1 MVDVEIGR
9 RSGQAARIRDGLDQ
23 PEVIPGQWG
32 HVYPCIYAKSKMQ
45 QKIFSCNREKVKS
58 LHRNQT
64 GAPTM
69 IDRRTA
75 VYGLALLRITLGV
88 MFVAHAGLKYVVFT
102 MPGFAGFLGSI
113 GLPSLLAWPIVLAEL
128 VGGVLLIVGFQARL
142 VSVALLP
149 ILLGALVI
157 HWPNGWIFT
166 AKNGGWEYP
175 AFLIAAQITHI
186 LAGDGALALKP
197 SSLSLPGGNRDLQP
211 AE

>member
-1 MVDVEIGR
+1 
-9 RSGQAARIRDGLDQ
+9 
-23 PEVIPGQWG
+23 
-32 HVYPCIYAKSKMQ
+32 
-45 QKIFSCNREKVKS
+45 
-58 LHRNQT
+58 
-64 GAPTM
+64 M

-75 VYGLALLRITLGV
+75 GYGLALLRISLGV

-128 VGGVLLIVGFQARL
+128 VGGLLLIVGFQARL

-197 SSLSLPGGNRDLQP
+197 SSLALPGGNRDLQP

>member
-1 MVDVEIGR
+1 
-9 RSGQAARIRDGLDQ
+9 
-23 PEVIPGQWG
+23 
-32 HVYPCIYAKSKMQ
+32 MQ

-102 MPGFAGFLGSI
+102 MPGFAGFLGYI

-197 SSLSLPGGNRDLQP
+197 SSLSLPGRNRDVQP

>member
-1 MVDVEIGR
+1 
-9 RSGQAARIRDGLDQ
+9 
-23 PEVIPGQWG
+23 
-32 HVYPCIYAKSKMQ
+32 
-45 QKIFSCNREKVKS
+45 
-58 LHRNQT
+58 
-64 GAPTM
+64 M
-69 IDRRTA
+69 IDLRTA
-75 VYGLALLRITLGV
+75 GYGLAFLRIALGM
-88 MFVAHAGLKYVVFT
+88 MFVAHAGLKYFVFT

-113 GLPSLLAWPIVLAEL
+113 GLPSLLAWPIVLAEF
-128 VGGVLLIVGFQARL
+128 VGGLLLIAGLQARL

-197 SSLSLPGGNRDLQP
+197 SSLPLPGKSMEMQA